1 MSGYSLDNTWDQANQ
16 RLALLEGQLDPISQ
30 RRLSALGVGDG
41 WRCLEVGGGG
51 GSLTRWLC
59 DQAGPTGHVMATDI
73 EPRFL
78 EEIGNSRLE
87 VRRHDITEEDLPE
100 RQFDLVHARW
110 LLHHL
115 PDPEGAI
122 ARMVAALRPGGW
134 ILLEEVDFFPIRTS
148 TIQIYTDFMTGL
160 TRAVVAASGGD
171 CFWAR
176 GLPALVANQDLVE
189 VSACGD
195 QFVLRGGS
203 PWAKFFALS
212 ANQIRDTITGS
223 SGTLSA
229 EQLDAALTLL
239 DDPTFWALAG
249 AGIAVWGQRPI
260 S

>member
-1 MSGYSLDNTWDQANQ
+1 
-16 RLALLEGQLDPISQ
+16 
-30 RRLSALGVGDG
+30 
-41 WRCLEVGGGG
+41 
-51 GSLTRWLC
+51 
-59 DQAGPTGHVMATDI
+59 MATDI

-87 VRRHDITEEDLPE
+87 VRRHDIIEEDLPE

-148 TIQIYTDFMTGL
+148 TSQIYTDFMTGL
-160 TRAVVAASGGD
+160 TSAVVAASGGN

-176 GLPALVANQDLVE
+176 DLPALVANQDVVE
-189 VSACGD
+189 VSAGGD

-212 ANQIRDTITGS
+212 ANQIRDKITGP
-223 SGTLSA
+223 SGTLTA

-249 AGIAVWGQRPI
+249 AGIGVWGQRPN

>member
-1 MSGYSLDNTWDQANQ
+1 MSGYSLDNTWNQASQ

-30 RRLSALGVGDG
+30 RRLTGLGVGDG
-41 WRCLEVGGGG
+41 WQCLEVGGGG

-59 DQAGPTGHVMATDI
+59 DQVGPTGRVLATDI
-73 EPRFL
+73 EPRLL
-78 EEIGNSRLE
+78 EQIGEPKLE

-115 PDPEGAI
+115 PHPEEAI

-134 ILLEEVDFFPIRTS
+134 ILLEEVDFFPIHTS
-148 TIQIYTDFMTGL
+148 TSQIYTDFMTGL

-171 CFWAR
+171 CFWAHN
-176 GLPALVANQDLVE
+176 LPALVADQDLVE
-189 VSACGD
+189 VSASGD
-195 QFVLRGGS
+195 QFILRGGS
-203 PWAKFFALS
+203 PWAKFFTLS
-212 ANQIRDTITGS
+212 AHQIRDRITGPA
-223 SGTLSA
+223 GTLSA
-229 EQLDAALTLL
+229 EQFDVALMLL

-249 AGIAVWGQRPI
+249 AGIGVSGQRPI

>member
-1 MSGYSLDNTWDQANQ
+1 MSGYSLDNTWDQADL
-16 RLALLEGQLDPISQ
+16 RLALLESQLDPISQ

-51 GSLTRWLC
+51 GSMTRWLC

-78 EEIGNSRLE
+78 EDNGNSRLE
-87 VRRHDITEEDLPE
+87 VRRHDIAAEDLPKSH
-100 RQFDLVHARW
+100 FDLVHARW

-115 PDPEGAI
+115 PDPEGAV

-148 TIQIYTDFMTGL
+148 TSRIYTDFMTAL
-160 TRAVVAASGGD
+160 TSAVMSASGGN

-176 GLPALVANQDLVE
+176 DLPALVSNQDLVE
-189 VSACGD
+189 VSASGD

-203 PWAKFFALS
+203 PWARFFALT

-223 SGTLSA
+223 SGSLSA
-229 EQLDAALTLL
+229 EQLDEALTLL
-239 DDPTFWALAG
+239 GDPTFWALAG
-249 AGIAVWGQRPI
+249 SGIAVWGQRPA